1 MPKKENSKAYNAR
14 YMAVLNK
21 FGVLPSF
28 HFTDLEKDIV
38 KGLEETGEIG
48 FLDFC
53 DHFDIKPEKG
63 KKVIKELVKK
73 HAINFENDLI
83 SITPIAIKY
92 LHSTKKERKSYK
104 KFRKFVNALN
114 EKDLQEFM
122 GLVDSFVVNPDAPI
136 EPEEAEEK
144 AEAEPAIEEAKP
156 EEVPVEEPKPV
167 EEPMEEAPAEEPK
180 AAPKVPR
187 KRVVRKKPAP
197 KAEESKPEKGPAE
210 ETKAEENPNV

>member
-136 EPEEAEEK
+136 EPEEA
-144 AEAEPAIEEAKP
+144 PSIEEAKP
-156 EEVPVEEPKPV
+156 EEVPVEEPKPA
-167 EEPMEEAPAEEPK
+167 EEPKEEAPAEEPK
-180 AAPKVPR
+180 AAPKAPR
-187 KRVVRKKPAP
+187 RRTTRKKPAP
-197 KAEESKPEKGPAE
+197 KAEEPKPEEGPEE
-210 ETKAEENPNV
+210 ETKPEENPNV